1 MKIYTR
7 GGDAGETQLLSVGR
21 VAKSHPRLAAYGD
34 IDELNSLLG
43 VARAADLAEPLGAEL
58 LKLQQELFVLGSEI
72 AVPKPGEINM
82 DIPRVRAEQVTAL
95 EQLIDQLDASLP
107 RLKNFIL
114 PGGTPGAAALHQA
127 RCVCR
132 RAERGM
138 RSLHEAEPLRAEV
151 LAYVNRLSDLL
162 FTMARYEN
170 AQRGVEEPIWRS

>member
-21 VAKSHPRLAAYGD
+21 VAKNHPRLAAYGE
-34 IDELNSLLG
+34 IDEMNSLLG
-43 VARAADLAEPLGAEL
+43 VALAANPAEPLPAEL

-72 AVPKPGEINM
+72 AVPRPDAINM
-82 DIPRVRAEQVTAL
+82 DIPRLAAERVTAL
-95 EQLIDQLDASLP
+95 EQLIDRLDAALP

-114 PGGTPGAAALHQA
+114 PGGTPAAAALHQA

-132 RAERGM
+132 RAERGLQA
-138 RSLHEAEPLRAEV
+138 LHQAEGLRPEV
-151 LAYVNRLSDLL
+151 LAYINRLSDLL

-170 AQRGVEEPIWRS
+170 AQRKVEDVIWRG